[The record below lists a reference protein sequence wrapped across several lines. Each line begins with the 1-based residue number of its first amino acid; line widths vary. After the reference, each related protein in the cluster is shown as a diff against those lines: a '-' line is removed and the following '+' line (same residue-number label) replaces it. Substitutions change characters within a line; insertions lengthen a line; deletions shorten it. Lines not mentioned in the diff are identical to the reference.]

1 MMAKII
7 EIKMGALSDPIYKQL
22 REQGFPVKKKD
33 FEIVEKMSYSI
44 TLLKIHS
51 ILSMTET
58 KKAEKRLVKLIVK
71 MVNQLID
78 EQKI

>member
-7 EIKMGALSDPIYKQL
+7 EIRFGALSDPIYKQL
-22 REQGFPVKKKD
+22 REQGIPVKKKD
-33 FEIVEKMSYSI
+33 FEFVEKMSYPI

-51 ILSMTET
+51 ILSETERR
-58 KKAEKRLVKLIVK
+58 KAEKRLFKRIAQ